1 MTDNQQML
9 YPIVQALVFSSD
21 QPLSA
26 QTLFEL
32 LQLEYPDIELA
43 DVQSVLLEIKQSLAG
58 SGLVLA
64 EIGETVRIQ
73 VADDYLDWVYK
84 LYQQNPPKLSRA
96 LLETLSI
103 MAHRQPITRS
113 EIEAIRGVS
122 VSSPIMAQLKQQ
134 GWIKALGQK
143 DVPGHPTLWGT
154 TPKLL
159 EDLGLSSKQALI
171 DQLETIVQRFIQE
184 QEQAQSQNRIDLDL

>member
-43 DVQSVLLEIKQSLAG
+43 DVQSVLVEIKQSLTG

-73 VADDYLDWVYK
+73 VADDYLEWVYK

-96 LLETLSI
+96 LLETLAI
-103 MAHRQPITRS
+103 MAHRQPITRA

-143 DVPGHPTLWGT
+143 DVPGHPILWGT

-159 EDLGLSSKQALI
+159 EDLGLSSKQALV